1 MHCLGNTKVSKHD
14 VTLTLW
20 WNLCVG
26 ASSSVQKMTE
36 IWLIM
41 CSVFVVCCCSLGIEK
56 VDWKKE
62 SKKSGT
68 APILWL
74 TFTEKKC
81 VVDVKINWAEIKQ
94 LSPEPS
100 VIISLMDDLVIL
112 CQQKNLGYTSV
123 MNILQQ
129 VRHKKFNVSVKLGEG
144 YVGSFPDLNWSDM
157 CHQLTPG
164 VGPRPTIGL

>member
-1 MHCLGNTKVSKHD
+1 MFRGSKLPWSKTGTLLKIKVRFSRKFVPVAFKVTYIRPKTCTVWAKVSKHD

-56 VDWKKE
+56 VDWKKK
-62 SKKSGT
+62 SKKSGI

-81 VVDVKINWAEIKQ
+81 VVDVKINWTEIKQ

-129 VRHKKFNVSVKLGEG
+129 VRHK
-144 YVGSFPDLNWSDM
+144 
-157 CHQLTPG
+157 C
-164 VGPRPTIGL
+164 